1 LRSERGRPMEEEA
14 KKEETHEA
22 EAEEEKEVEKPLEK
36 MTATELRQVALGI
49 QGLDGVHAMK
59 KEDLLK
65 AIKEAR
71 GIKDEE
77 PVKTKAAGVHELKK
91 MIVLLKKEK
100 EEARTAKN
108 KAKVNV
114 LRRRINRLKKRTK
127 KLASA

>member
-1 LRSERGRPMEEEA
+1 MEEEA
-14 KKEETHEA
+14 KKEETREA
-22 EAEEEKEVEKPLEK
+22 KAEEPKDLEKPLEK

-77 PVKTKAAGVHELKK
+77 PVKTKTAGVHELKK
-91 MIVLLKKEK
+91 RIVLLKKEK
-100 EEARTAKN
+100 KEARTAKN
-108 KAKVNV
+108 RAKVDV
-114 LRRRINRLKKRTK
+114 LRRRINRLKKKTK
-127 KLASA
+127 KLASS